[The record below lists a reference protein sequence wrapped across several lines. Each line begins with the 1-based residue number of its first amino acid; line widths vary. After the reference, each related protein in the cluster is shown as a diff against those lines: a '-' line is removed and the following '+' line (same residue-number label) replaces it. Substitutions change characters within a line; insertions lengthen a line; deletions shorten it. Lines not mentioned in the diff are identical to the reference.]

1 MYNLPRF
8 RLCSTCEAK
17 NIHPPS
23 HPLLKLKESKQKDV
37 HDNIVCDGCN
47 VTPIKGIRYKCGICR
62 DYDLCS
68 TCEAKNEHPI
78 DHPLI
83 KLKVPTSLKVS
94 AFTEPASPPHPHPRF
109 PPFWARR
116 GCGRNRGER
125 KCPMAQQKEPVEVK
139 ETKEIPVQKKPAA
152 HFVRDVNLPDGA
164 TVLPGAIL
172 MKSWEFANPTSV
184 TWPEGSKLIFV
195 EGSRDLLSATE
206 EFEVPRA
213 APGQTI
219 EAKCPIQVPSKPG
232 KYVATFQ
239 LATKD
244 REPFEGHR
252 CWVELVVA
260 EEEPKPVPISIPE
273 PKAEELSKPQTQ
285 PKTESKPVE
294 ALPIEQPKEE
304 LKIVAQKPV
313 EEPKPV
319 EQKLS
324 KQDQVDQALREKY
337 NGQLDVLESMG
348 FTNAQLNLYLIQ
360 KHKGNVEQTVS
371 WLLEMEKT
379 R

>member
-1 MYNLPRF
+1 
-8 RLCSTCEAK
+8 
-17 NIHPPS
+17 
-23 HPLLKLKESKQKDV
+23 
-37 HDNIVCDGCN
+37 
-47 VTPIKGIRYKCGICR
+47 
-62 DYDLCS
+62 
-68 TCEAKNEHPI
+68 
-78 DHPLI
+78 
-83 KLKVPTSLKVS
+83 
-94 AFTEPASPPHPHPRF
+94 
-109 PPFWARR
+109 
-116 GCGRNRGER
+116 
-125 KCPMAQQKEPVEVK
+125 
-139 ETKEIPVQKKPAA
+139 
-152 HFVRDVNLPDGA
+152 
-164 TVLPGAIL
+164 

-324 KQDQVDQALREKY
+324 KQDQALQEKY
-337 NGQLDVLESMG
+337 NSQLGVLESMG

-360 KHKGNVEQTVS
+360 NHKGNVEQTVS